1 MIVLAVD
8 STAVCATAAACLF
21 ENDRLVTYA
30 LTTSKNGLTHSETLL
45 PIADGVLRL
54 LGKQMDEVGLFAV
67 SAGPGSFTGVR
78 IGVSL
83 VKGLAFAGGTPC
95 AAVSPLEALAKA
107 HEAFPGVVCAV
118 MDARRG
124 QYYNA
129 LFQNGE
135 RLCSDRAIDTDAL
148 LAELGSGPVLVCGD
162 GAALLCER
170 ARAGESAPRARILP
184 GAERAF
190 GRALR
195 LPALVARICG
205 HAGRAFARL
214 PAQAAGRARKRGT
227 NEQRR
232 KQRMIALGCDHG
244 GLEIKNAIAADLR
257 ARGVEYKDV
266 GTFTEAS
273 VDYPVYARAVCDE
286 ITSGRAEFGILC
298 CGTGIGMSIAAN
310 KRRGIRAAVLSDA
323 FSAEMTRR
331 HNDANVL
338 CLGGRVIDAAKAVEL
353 ARIFLA
359 TPFEGGRHAK
369 RVAMLEE

>member
-54 LGKQMDEVGLFAV
+54 LGKRMDEVGLFAV

-148 LAELGSGPVLVCGD
+148 LAEIRAY
-162 GAALLCER
+162 AALLCER
-170 ARAGESAPRARILP
+170 ARRENLRLAPESSREQNALSVALCGYRRWSLGYAVTPDALSPVYLRKP
-184 GAERAF
+184 QAERE
-190 GRALR
+190 R
-195 LPALVARICG
+195 
-205 HAGRAFARL
+205 
-214 PAQAAGRARKRGT
+214 
-227 NEQRR
+227 EE
-232 KQRMIALGCDHG
+232 RM
-244 GLEIKNAIAADLR
+244 
-257 ARGVEYKDV
+257 
-266 GTFTEAS
+266 
-273 VDYPVYARAVCDE
+273 
-286 ITSGRAEFGILC
+286 
-298 CGTGIGMSIAAN
+298 N
-310 KRRGIRAAVLSDA
+310 KG
-323 FSAEMTRR
+323 E
-331 HNDANVL
+331 N
-338 CLGGRVIDAAKAVEL
+338 KE
-353 ARIFLA
+353 
-359 TPFEGGRHAK
+359 
-369 RVAMLEE
+369 

>member
-118 MDARRG
+118 MDAPARAVLQRAVPKRRASLLRPRHRHRRSAG
-124 QYYNA
+124 RA
-129 LFQNGE
+129 GKRTCP
-135 RLCSDRAIDTDAL
+135 RLRRRRR
-148 LAELGSGPVLVCGD
+148 
-162 GAALLCER
+162 AALR
-170 ARAGESAPRARILP
+170 AGAAGESAPRARILP

-244 GLEIKNAIAADLR
+244 GLEIKKLPSPP
-257 ARGVEYKDV
+257 
-266 GTFTEAS
+266 TC
-273 VDYPVYARAVCDE
+273 ARAASNTR
-286 ITSGRAEFGILC
+286 TSAP
-298 CGTGIGMSIAAN
+298 SP
-310 KRRGIRAAVLSDA
+310 KRRWTIRFTREPSATKSRRDAPSSESSAAA
-323 FSAEMTRR
+323 RASA
-331 HNDANVL
+331 
-338 CLGGRVIDAAKAVEL
+338 
-353 ARIFLA
+353 
-359 TPFEGGRHAK
+359 
-369 RVAMLEE
+369 

>member
-54 LGKQMDEVGLFAV
+54 LGKRMDEVGLFAV
-67 SAGPGSFTGVR
+67 SVGPGSFTGVR

-170 ARAGESAPRARILP
+170 ARRENLRLAPESSREQNALSVALCGYRRWSLGYAVTPDALSPVYLRKP
-184 GAERAF
+184 QAERE
-190 GRALR
+190 R
-195 LPALVARICG
+195 
-205 HAGRAFARL
+205 
-214 PAQAAGRARKRGT
+214 
-227 NEQRR
+227 EE
-232 KQRMIALGCDHG
+232 RMNQG
-244 GLEIKNAIAADLR
+244 E
-257 ARGVEYKDV
+257 
-266 GTFTEAS
+266 
-273 VDYPVYARAVCDE
+273 
-286 ITSGRAEFGILC
+286 
-298 CGTGIGMSIAAN
+298 N
-310 KRRGIRAAVLSDA
+310 K
-323 FSAEMTRR
+323 E
-331 HNDANVL
+331 
-338 CLGGRVIDAAKAVEL
+338 
-353 ARIFLA
+353 
-359 TPFEGGRHAK
+359 
-369 RVAMLEE
+369 

>member
-54 LGKQMDEVGLFAV
+54 LGKRMDEVGLFAV

-148 LAELGSGPVLVCGD
+148 LAELGSVP
-162 GAALLCER
+162 
-170 ARAGESAPRARILP
+170 
-184 GAERAF
+184 
-190 GRALR
+190 
-195 LPALVARICG
+195 
-205 HAGRAFARL
+205 
-214 PAQAAGRARKRGT
+214 
-227 NEQRR
+227 
-232 KQRMIALGCDHG
+232 
-244 GLEIKNAIAADLR
+244 
-257 ARGVEYKDV
+257 
-266 GTFTEAS
+266 
-273 VDYPVYARAVCDE
+273 
-286 ITSGRAEFGILC
+286 
-298 CGTGIGMSIAAN
+298 
-310 KRRGIRAAVLSDA
+310 
-323 FSAEMTRR
+323 
-331 HNDANVL
+331 
-338 CLGGRVIDAAKAVEL
+338 
-353 ARIFLA
+353 
-359 TPFEGGRHAK
+359 
-369 RVAMLEE
+369 